1 MLQFERMNRL
11 SGVCLDEEIPIAWV
25 DNHLLVAQDLSL
37 AVGLRVQYPDTL
49 FVSSEQADEL
59 HNTFSSMLNQMAV
72 MGDGEAR
79 LQFLTICH
87 NQYDQLLDDYL
98 LTMPQGNPLLAQF
111 KRDIGQHYRDKAA
124 SNQLRTIPVT
134 SLSASNQSLSTR
146 QESSGI
152 AS

>member
-59 HNTFSSMLNQMAV
+59 HNAFSSMLNQMAV

-79 LQFLTICH
+79 LQFIHCQCQHFCH
-87 NQYDQLLDDYL
+87 QY
-98 LTMPQGNPLLAQF
+98 
-111 KRDIGQHYRDKAA
+111 
-124 SNQLRTIPVT
+124 
-134 SLSASNQSLSTR
+134 SLSLRNRPERVHIENRDPEYNL
-146 QESSGI
+146 
-152 AS
+152 